1 MFDRSIY
8 EPISA
13 AVTAEEI
20 GNWTR
25 EYRRQTD
32 GMGLRVDNRA
42 EFTVIV
48 PVVQPDGPAIFRT
61 RMKKAQIEADY
72 WAGRLGTVHDLRICL
87 INDDTHLL
95 FAATYSDEFKPYVLD
110 MILLAKPW
118 IDHILSGVAEDYP
131 GLESQDATLAY
142 ISKYQVESALW
153 YGSPNPDL
161 SPWDIAEGVRVAQSF
176 DQLVIP
182 TGPVGSIDLGVD
194 RRPSTRTHI
203 RRRIPPPAGLHA
215 VQLGTHL
222 GTHRRP
228 RPSSTRLPR
237 RDQVSARYYSSTCS

>member
-32 GMGLRVDNRA
+32 GMGLRVGNRA
-42 EFTVIV
+42 EFTLIV
-48 PVVQPDGPAIFRT
+48 PVVQPDGPAILRK

-72 WAGRLGTVHDLRICL
+72 WAGHLGTVHDLRICL
-87 INDDTHLL
+87 INDDAHLL
-95 FAATYSDEFKPYVLD
+95 LAATYSGEFKAYVAD
-110 MILLAKPW
+110 MIYFAKPW
-118 IDHILSGVAEDYP
+118 IDHIFSGIAEDYP

-161 SPWDIAEGVRVAQSF
+161 SPRDITEGMRVAQSF
-176 DQLVIP
+176 DQLVFP
-182 TGPVGSIDLGVD
+182 TGGVD
-194 RRPSTRTHI
+194 
-203 RRRIPPPAGLHA
+203 
-215 VQLGTHL
+215 
-222 GTHRRP
+222 
-228 RPSSTRLPR
+228 
-237 RDQVSARYYSSTCS
+237 